1 MHRNKGCK
9 AVWQQGGVL
18 GGGGGGVAGKDKGI
32 SGHMVPDIQEDHSVI
47 IGNNHGHGR
56 CSAVF

>member
-18 GGGGGGVAGKDKGI
+18 GGGGGGVAGEDTGRG
-32 SGHMVPDIQEDHSVI
+32 GHLVQEI
-47 IGNNHGHGR
+47 LENH
-56 CSAVF
+56 FD